1 LQNTFTLTARKSDM
15 SELVTLELP
24 ENVARNAR
32 DLAKR
37 TDRRVEDILVDWLD
51 KAAAEIPVE
60 SLPDEEI
67 LALCEK
73 QLDDEQQAELSLLLE
88 QNREGILNQKEQERL
103 DKIMR
108 IYRRGL
114 VRKAQAWDIAVARGL
129 KTSLN

>member
-1 LQNTFTLTARKSDM
+1 M
-15 SELVTLELP
+15 SEFVTLELP
-24 ENVARNAR
+24 ENVTRNAR
-32 DLAKR
+32 ELAER

-73 QLDDEQQAELSLLLE
+73 QLDDEHQAELSLLFE
-88 QNREGILNQKEQERL
+88 QNREGALNQEEQDRL
-103 DKIMR
+103 DKIIR